1 MLQMTQTMIER
12 RPLTLH
18 LVNTNK
24 QTQAIN
30 IGQAAH
36 GVADYKAFT
45 LGPDSED
52 HETFTLESVATRSPT
67 RPRRE
72 PITEQ
77 EDWSPPRLFLG
88 SQPRGQPEPLLRP
101 FQL

>member
-1 MLQMTQTMIER
+1 MLQMNQAMIER

-18 LVNTNK
+18 LVDSNK
-24 QTQAIN
+24 QTHAVN

-45 LGPDSED
+45 LSPDSGD
-52 HETFTLESVATRSPT
+52 HETSIFTTGT
-67 RPRRE
+67 RRE
-72 PITEQ
+72 QAE

-88 SQPRGQPEPLLRP
+88 SQPRSQPSRPRLEP
-101 FQL
+101 FQF